1 MGASMAIERLRL
13 ALIRR
18 NEVDAQ
24 HIRALRWADGMWWK
38 NIYGLTGWKPCAD
51 MSALLLSNKL

>member
-1 MGASMAIERLRL
+1 MAIERLRL